1 MNTKRIA
8 ATACVCLLY
17 DDMCMCMRVCVC
29 NVPQTIKIYH
39 VYLYGKQTKLF
50 QFNCDYTAQLT
61 QATIFWLYLQQ
72 ASVLAKVVPHPHIN
86 DAMSH
91 CSRSQ
96 YHSLSLSQSQS
107 QQASCFPFHVYS
119 KLLAPPRRDCKYINL
134 MKFSP
139 LKTWHS
145 SCHHV
150 SESVIRSRIHSQSHS
165 PIHWQRES

>member
-8 ATACVCLLY
+8 ATACVCVCCML
-17 DDMCMCMRVCVC
+17 MCACVCVC

-61 QATIFWLYLQQ
+61 QATICGLYLQQ
-72 ASVLAKVVPHPHIN
+72 VPPPHIP
-86 DAMSH
+86 H
-91 CSRSQ
+91 YSRSH
-96 YHSLSLSQSQS
+96 YHSLSQWQSQS
-107 QQASCFPFHVYS
+107 QLASCFPVHVYA
-119 KLLAPPRRDCKYINL
+119 KLLAVPRRDCKYINL

-139 LKTWHS
+139 LRTWHS

-150 SESVIRSRIHSQSHS
+150 SESVIHSRIHSQSHS
-165 PIHWQRES
+165 PIPRQCES